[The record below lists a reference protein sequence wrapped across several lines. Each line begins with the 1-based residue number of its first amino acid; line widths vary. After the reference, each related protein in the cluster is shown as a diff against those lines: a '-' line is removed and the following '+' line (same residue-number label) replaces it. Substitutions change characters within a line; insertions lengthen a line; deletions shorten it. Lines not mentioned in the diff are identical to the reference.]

1 MPTLTKGAKVSFAVD
16 GDGEIIHGRI
26 LHMDVQQIDGVA
38 TATMDEPVH
47 IVSTDNGIWAIHPS
61 WIVKQDNPKI
71 YEVWFDVCV
80 HVEADDEDEALN
92 LANSF
97 IGSSSAPEG
106 KLWTYEV
113 QTDGIAVFNGIR
125 I

>member
-1 MPTLTKGAKVSFAVD
+1 MSTLTPGAKVSFAVD
-16 GDGEIIHGRI
+16 GNGEILQGRI
-26 LHMDVQQIDGVA
+26 LQLNVPKIDGIS
-38 TATMDEPVH
+38 TATMEEPVH
-47 IVSTDNGIWAIHPS
+47 IISADNGIWAIHPS
-61 WIVKQDNPKI
+61 WIVEHTEPKI

-80 HVEADDEDEALN
+80 HVEADNEDEALN

-97 IGSSSAPEG
+97 VGSSSAPEG